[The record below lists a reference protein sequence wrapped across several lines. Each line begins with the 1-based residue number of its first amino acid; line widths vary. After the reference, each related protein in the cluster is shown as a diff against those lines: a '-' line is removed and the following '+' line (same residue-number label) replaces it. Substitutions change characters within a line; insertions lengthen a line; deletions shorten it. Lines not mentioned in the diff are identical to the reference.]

1 MVLVVSSFN
10 CFWLFL
16 KGFGFQSI
24 LLLQVSEHLPIGAF
38 HDQYISLSFVNF
50 LALLAL
56 MHFNSGRLYHCNHKL
71 ELWKSHSLFAALFK
85 ARLYWNVKI
94 LNSVVLKQVLTFR
107 DDCFKVSYEFLIRSR
122 VNRWYSTMII
132 EWELNV
138 LNTAED
144 IHDKLETRLF

>member
-10 CFWLFL
+10 FFWLFL

-85 ARLYWNVKI
+85 ARLYWNIKI

-107 DDCFKVSYEFLIRSR
+107 DDCFKVSNEFLIRSR

-144 IHDKLETRLF
+144 IHDKLETRLL